1 MVTSGRGG
9 GRDTWLGSGRY
20 ELLGVKQGQEC
31 IIQCGPV
38 DETLPCN
45 AEDVSSIPSP
55 RIKIF
60 CASHKTLN

>member
-1 MVTSGRGG
+1 MAGLEG
-9 GRDTWLGSGRY
+9 DTQLGSGRY
-20 ELLGVKQGQEC
+20 ELLGVKQAQEC
-31 IIQCGPV
+31 IRQCGPV

-60 CASHKTLN
+60 CASHKTLT

>member
-1 MVTSGRGG
+1 VAGVGGEGG
-9 GRDTWLGSGRY
+9 GGTWLGSGRY
-20 ELLGVKQGQEC
+20 ELLGVKQAQEC